1 MKKILNIPSQAGFCK
16 NCFRLRREGSAYC
29 GKCSGELF
37 NKEIFYQDNQ
47 KNFPLLKE
55 VKEIFPIAE
64 NTILTYGDTIYYD
77 TELPYHL
84 VAHELTHCF
93 QQQTGA
99 EEWWEKYLKDPEFR
113 LKQETEAYHNQY
125 ECVKKIDLKKAED
138 LLILIAGDLSG
149 KLYGNIAD
157 FEEAKNLI
165 KTNGQ
170 KNTKEK
176 K

>member
-1 MKKILNIPSQAGFCK
+1 MKKPLNIPNKAGFCK
-16 NCFRLRREGSAYC
+16 NCFRSRRDNSSFC
-29 GKCSGELF
+29 GQCQNESPRQQ
-37 NKEIFYQDNQ
+37 FYQDKQ
-47 KNFPLLKE
+47 ENFPLLKE

-64 NTILTYGDTIYYD
+64 NTILTYGDTIYYNW
-77 TELPYHL
+77 ELSYHL

-99 EEWWEKYLKDPEFR
+99 EDWWETYIKYPEFR
-113 LKQETEAYHNQY
+113 LKQEVEAYHNQY
-125 ECVKKIDLKKAED
+125 ECVKRIDLKKAED
-138 LLILIAGDLSG
+138 LLILIAEDLSG
-149 KLYGNIAD
+149 KLYGNIVD